1 MSNKRMH
8 TYVRR
13 LHNNYCFS
21 RTHVIYCIVFG
32 FQNVLK
38 VDMES
43 IVNHSAIHVSTKY
56 VIDLT
61 EIVHM
66 AALTGLEEM
75 VVT

>member
-1 MSNKRMH
+1 MFVDC
-8 TYVRR
+8 TIIIV
-13 LHNNYCFS
+13 CS
-21 RTHVIYCIVFG
+21 RKHAIYSIVFG
-32 FQNVLK
+32 FQNVLL

-43 IVNHSAIHVSTKY
+43 IVNHIAIHVSTRY